1 MTEYKPLT
9 PYLREK
15 IRTSMNDSIAELKA
29 CNSPITN
36 IQAKGLEMAQ
46 KYIMGLPNGF
56 PIPFKGDLK

>member
-1 MTEYKPLT
+1 
-9 PYLREK
+9 
-15 IRTSMNDSIAELKA
+15 MNDSIAELKA